1 MLERRTKFLLGSA
14 VLALAV
20 LSAFGAIAYA
30 NRTLYNTQTD
40 LMENDMW
47 STPDSSGNVTFG
59 FGGCR
64 GGMRG
69 FGRGASPS
77 AGMPII
83 VSEEYRSNV
92 INITE
97 SDSDIQNLLAQNYT
111 IVGVKPII
119 KATVEGDGTVTLKAT
134 TAIVTLAKNTTGRAI
149 VWVDVEQA
157 KVTRIEIFSV
167 TVIDKSA

>member
-1 MLERRTKFLLGSA
+1 MLERKTKVLLGSA

-30 NRTLYNTQTD
+30 NRTFYNTQTD
-40 LMENDMW
+40 LMENGMW

-69 FGRGASPS
+69 LRRGLGPA
-77 AGMPII
+77 AGMPITI
-83 VSEEYRSNV
+83 SEEYKNKV

-97 SDSDIQNLLAQNYT
+97 SDSDVQNLLAQNYT
-111 IVGVKPII
+111 ITHVKPII

-134 TAIVTLAKNTTGRAI
+134 TAIVTLAKNMTGGAI